1 MVLLTIKSNVEIIT
15 RIVTQ
20 DLSYT
25 LIERTKENM
34 LLEIVPY
41 SNVIVG
47 LLVFF
52 VGFIFHWVGQLA
64 S

>member
-15 RIVTQ
+15 RIVIQ

-34 LLEIVPY
+34 LLEIVF
-41 SNVIVG
+41 V
-47 LLVFF
+47 
-52 VGFIFHWVGQLA
+52 VGFIFHWVGQLI
-64 S
+64 SVVN